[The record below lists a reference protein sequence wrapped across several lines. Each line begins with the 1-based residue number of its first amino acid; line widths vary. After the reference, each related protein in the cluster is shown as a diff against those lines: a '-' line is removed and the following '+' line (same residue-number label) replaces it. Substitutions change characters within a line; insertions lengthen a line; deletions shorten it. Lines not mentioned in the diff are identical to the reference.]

1 MYRKQCAVHGLV
13 MCTGDENAAN
23 VCAGVRDFR
32 FRRGEPQRPAPAG
45 HATRA
50 RWSLGFSSTKTE
62 KTEDGTESPISGR
75 EGLRKMR
82 GLLGKMRGLLEK
94 MRRWAKKK
102 RGSWQ
107 IYKGRSY
114 KLVSKVGRCF
124 YLTWMSLRLSHS
136 IFFVHTKII
145 YAVLVLTATF
155 TMFLY
160 IP

>member
-1 MYRKQCAVHGLV
+1 MKMPQMFVLASAISVFV
-13 MCTGDENAAN
+13 EENPS
-23 VCAGVRDFR
+23 GPR
-32 FRRGEPQRPAPAG
+32 PQVTRPAPDG
-45 HATRA
+45 
-50 RWSLGFSSTKTE
+50 RWDSPLRKRKRLRVE
-62 KTEDGTESPISGR
+62 RKSPISGR